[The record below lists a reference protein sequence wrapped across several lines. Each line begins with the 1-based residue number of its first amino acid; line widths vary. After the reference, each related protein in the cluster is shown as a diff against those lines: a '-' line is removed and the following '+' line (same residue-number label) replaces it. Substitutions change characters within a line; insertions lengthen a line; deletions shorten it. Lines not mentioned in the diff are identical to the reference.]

1 MSGSLLSGEAGRR
14 DPKVTRPIWGA
25 VDVLTALMVVMGL
38 WYRHKI
44 YTSVKL
50 A

>member
-14 DPKVTRPIWGA
+14 DSKVMRKIWGA
-25 VDVLTALMVVMGL
+25 MDVLTALMVVMGL
-38 WYRHKI
+38 WCLHKI